1 MGQASLIK
9 EIDAFMV
16 MKQLLALLL
25 LAVVIG
31 LTINAIS
38 PNGIPL
44 IGKYRTLSNGDGP
57 IVPPNAQIG
66 DPPFIDVNQAQMEY
80 EVGSSVFIDA
90 RDPDEFVC
98 GTIPGS
104 INMPFEYLPEGD
116 LGKYFDSVLSG
127 SAHDKT
133 LITFCSGEECDLSL
147 HLGRNLNVY
156 GYNNVLIFFGGSRE
170 WEKFGLEVER
180 RAKCEQ

>member
-1 MGQASLIK
+1 
-9 EIDAFMV
+9 MV
-16 MKQLLALLL
+16 LKQLSALLL

-31 LTINAIS
+31 VTINVIS

-44 IGKYRTLSNGDGP
+44 VGKYRTLSSGEGP
-57 IVPPNAQIG
+57 IVPPSAQTD
-66 DPPFIDVNQAQMEY
+66 DPPFIDINQAQMEY
-80 EVGSSVFIDA
+80 EVGNSVFIDA

-104 INMPFEYLPEGD
+104 INIPFEYLPEGD
-116 LGKYFDSVLSG
+116 LGKYFDSVLG
-127 SAHDKT
+127 SAAHDKT
-133 LITFCSGEECDLSL
+133 LIAFCSGEECDLSL

-170 WEKFGLEVER
+170 WEKFGMEVER
-180 RAKCEQ
+180 RAECEH

>member
-66 DPPFIDVNQAQMEY
+66 DH
-80 EVGSSVFIDA
+80 
-90 RDPDEFVC
+90 PDEFVC

-180 RAKCEQ
+180 RAECEQ